1 MSRKMAKNSFEVCGN
16 CGKVAGPSDY
26 SGKDFLCSKC
36 GCNVSIVL
44 PRHLFLKLIKSGFGK
59 TE

>member
-1 MSRKMAKNSFEVCGN
+1 MAKNAFEVCGN
-16 CGKVAGPSDY
+16 CGRVADKSDY
-26 SGKDFLCSKC
+26 KDGEFLCSRC
-36 GCNVSIVL
+36 GCNVSVVL